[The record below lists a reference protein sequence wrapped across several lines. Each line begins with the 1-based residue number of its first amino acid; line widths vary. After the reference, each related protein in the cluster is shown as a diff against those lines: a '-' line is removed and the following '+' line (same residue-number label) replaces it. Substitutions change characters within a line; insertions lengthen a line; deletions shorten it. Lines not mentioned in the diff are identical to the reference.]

1 MFERLLIANRGEIA
15 CRVARTARRLGI
27 RTIAVYSEADADA
40 LHVDLADEAWPIGPA
55 PARDSYLSIDKLV
68 EVARRSGAQAVHPGY
83 GFLAENPEFA
93 ERCEQ
98 AGLIFVGPPSQAMRL
113 MGSKA
118 AAKALMERA
127 GVPIVPGY
135 HGDAT
140 DVAALTNA
148 AERIGFPL
156 LVKASAGG
164 GGRGMRIVRAAADLV
179 AAVAGAKRE
188 ALASFGDESVLIEK
202 YLTRHRH
209 VEIQIFADAQG
220 EVVSF
225 YERDCS
231 MQRYHQKILEETPAP
246 GLSTR
251 LRRAMS
257 EAAIQAARA
266 VGYVGVG
273 TVEFLLRDEAFFF
286 LEMNTRLQVEHPVT
300 EMIAGQDLVEW
311 QLRVACGEKLPL
323 TQDELVMRGCA
334 MEVRVCAENPARDF
348 LPSVG
353 EIRHL
358 HAPRESPTVRVDTGV
373 RRGDRITQYYDSLI
387 AKLVVWGADRAAT
400 LRTLQSALDEFEL
413 VGVATNLD
421 MLRGLAKHS
430 LFASG
435 EYDTEFVER
444 HADALTMLAA
454 PAESDETVILAA
466 GVAAWLAEVRQRERE
481 RARDSGDRWSPWGI
495 ADGWRANASFYHDI
509 CFEMDGR
516 KLTARVYP
524 LSDGAFRLETPSIS
538 VVITAK
544 QAGDRLS
551 LRIDGVKRELGVVSR
566 ADGLVVVLAGRNYF
580 LKFVEGLTA
589 SSREV
594 VRDRR
599 LSAPLPAKVT
609 RVLAGA
615 GDRVRKGAPLVI
627 LEAMKMEIT
636 LTAPRDGVI
645 ESVRCAEGEMT
656 AEGVELIALAED
668 KPT

>member
-98 AGLIFVGPPSQAMRL
+98 AGLIFVGPPPQAMRL

-164 GGRGMRIVRAAADLV
+164 GGRGMRIVRAADDLV

-188 ALASFGDESVLIEK
+188 ALASFDDDRLLIEK

-209 VEIQIFADAQG
+209 VEIQIFADASG
-220 EVVSF
+220 GVVSF

-257 EAAIQAARA
+257 EAAILAARA
-266 VGYVGVG
+266 VGYVGAG

-323 TQDELVMRGCA
+323 AQDELVMRGCA

-353 EIRHL
+353 EIQHFRE
-358 HAPRESPTVRVDTGV
+358 PRQSQAVRVDTGV

-400 LRTLQSALDEFEL
+400 LQTLQRALDEFEL

-421 MLRGLAKHS
+421 LLRGLVRHS

-444 HADALTMLAA
+444 NADALTTV
-454 PAESDETVILAA
+454 AESDDTVILAA
-466 GVAAWLAEVRQRERE
+466 GAAAWLAEVRRGERE

-509 CFEMDGR
+509 CFDVDER
-516 KLTARVYP
+516 KLTARIHP
-524 LSDGAFRLETPSIS
+524 LPNGAFRMEAPSIS
-538 VVITAK
+538 VVVAAK

-551 LRIDGVKRELGVVSR
+551 LRIDGVKRELGVVRR

-589 SSREV
+589 SPREV
-594 VRDRR
+594 VGDRR

-609 RVLAGA
+609 RVLASA

-645 ESVRCAEGEMT
+645 ESIRCAEGEMT
-656 AEGVELIALAED
+656 AEGAELIALAED
-668 KPT
+668 EPA